1 MSQSPIK
8 NKHPQIK
15 IKRFHLRALSID
27 SMNQS
32 QIQEE
37 IAKEEKILN
46 NFLTN
51 YNYTNAEKCD
61 KKITV
66 LKKVLKKKKTN
77 ELKRRHTLEKENLKI
92 DEFSDMNN
100 LKYFWAQK
108 LEELKARS
116 LAALEELKKNQKMEY
131 QQLMSQRDKIINVKP
146 SSLFL
151 KLQKEEEG
159 LVKLRKFREAQYV
172 HKRKEE
178 QRKKDINRSGK
189 NQEKTLKFLE
199 KKLLQKHSNEELY
212 LEIKFQTEYDELMKA
227 KQMQLESINKKYS
240 VKNKDLLKHQKR
252 EDNINQNN
260 NYRKRI
266 GQLLTKYYN
275 NFVIDQKEYPPQK
288 PLENITHIYADLS
301 DHNLIGSEMEHS
313 QEKSEGNNIYENRFI
328 RGNNNYSNDQ
338 KEILQ
343 NEINKNEEN

>member
-15 IKRFHLRALSID
+15 IKRFHLRSLSIN

-32 QIQEE
+32 QIQDE

-51 YNYTNAEKCD
+51 YNYTRAEKCD

-77 ELKRRHTLEKENLKI
+77 ELKRRHTAEKEHLKI

-100 LKYFWAQK
+100 LKFFWDQK
-108 LEELKARS
+108 LEELKSRS
-116 LAALEELKKNQKMEY
+116 LTALDELKKNQQMEY
-131 QQLMSQRDKIINVKP
+131 EQLMSQKNKIINAKP

-159 LVKLRKFREAQYV
+159 LVKLRKFREAQFV

-178 QRKKDINRSGK
+178 QRKKDINRSRK
-189 NQEKTLKFLE
+189 NREKTLKFLE

-212 LEIKFQTEYDELMKA
+212 LEIKYQTEYDELMKE
-227 KQMQLESINKKYS
+227 KQRQLESVNKKYS
-240 VKNKDLLKHQKR
+240 IKNKDLLKHQKR

-266 GQLLTKYYN
+266 GQLLTKHYN
-275 NFVIDQKEYPPQK
+275 NFFIDQREYATQK

-301 DHNLIGSEMEHS
+301 DNNLVGSDMEQS
-313 QEKSEGNNIYENRFI
+313 QEKSEGINIYENRFI
-328 RGNNNYSNDQ
+328 KGVNSYSNDQ
-338 KEILQ
+338 QENLQ
-343 NEINKNEEN
+343 NELNKNEEH

>member
-1 MSQSPIK
+1 
-8 NKHPQIK
+8 
-15 IKRFHLRALSID
+15 
-27 SMNQS
+27 MNQS
-32 QIQEE
+32 QIQDE

-51 YNYTNAEKCD
+51 YNYTRAEKCD

-77 ELKRRHTLEKENLKI
+77 ELKRRHTAEKENLKI

-100 LKYFWAQK
+100 LKFFWDKK
-108 LEELKARS
+108 LEELKVRS
-116 LAALEELKKNQKMEY
+116 LAALDELKKNQQMEY
-131 QQLMSQRDKIINVKP
+131 EQLMSQRDKIINVKP

-159 LVKLRKFREAQYV
+159 LVKLRKFREAQFV

-178 QRKKDINRSGK
+178 QRKKDINRSRK

-212 LEIKFQTEYDELMKA
+212 LEIKYQSEYDELMKA
-227 KQMQLESINKKYS
+227 KRIQLESMNKKYS

-266 GQLLTKYYN
+266 GQLLTKYYTN
-275 NFVIDQKEYPPQK
+275 NFIIDQKEYATQK

-301 DHNLIGSEMEHS
+301 DNNLVGSDMEHS
-313 QEKSEGNNIYENRFI
+313 QEKSEGYNIYENKIFR
-328 RGNNNYSNDQ
+328 RDNNYSNDQ
-338 KEILQ
+338 KEISQ
-343 NEINKNEEN
+343 NELNKNEEH

>member
-1 MSQSPIK
+1 M
-8 NKHPQIK
+8 
-15 IKRFHLRALSID
+15 D
-27 SMNQS
+27 QS
-32 QIQEE
+32 QIQDE

-51 YNYTNAEKCD
+51 YNYTRAEKCD

-66 LKKVLKKKKTN
+66 LKKVLKKKKTT
-77 ELKRRHTLEKENLKI
+77 ELKRRHTAEKEHLKI

-100 LKYFWAQK
+100 LKFFWDQK
-108 LEELKARS
+108 LEELKSRS
-116 LAALEELKKNQKMEY
+116 LTALDELKKNQQMEY
-131 QQLMSQRDKIINVKP
+131 EQLISQKNKIINAKP
-146 SSLFL
+146 SSLYL

-159 LVKLRKFREAQYV
+159 LVKLRKFREAQFV

-178 QRKKDINRSGK
+178 QRKKDINRSRK
-189 NQEKTLKFLE
+189 NREKTLKFLE

-212 LEIKFQTEYDELMKA
+212 LEIKYQTEYDELMKE
-227 KQMQLESINKKYS
+227 KQRQLESVNKKYS

-266 GQLLTKYYN
+266 GQLLTKHYN
-275 NFVIDQKEYPPQK
+275 NFFIDQREYATQK

-301 DHNLIGSEMEHS
+301 DNNLVGSDMEQS
-313 QEKSEGNNIYENRFI
+313 QEKSEGINIYENRFI
-328 RGNNNYSNDQ
+328 KGVNSYSNDQ
-338 KEILQ
+338 QENLQ
-343 NEINKNEEN
+343 NELNKNEEH

>member
-51 YNYTNAEKCD
+51 YNYTKAEKCD

-100 LKYFWAQK
+100 LKYFWDQK
-108 LEELKARS
+108 LEELKVRS
-116 LAALEELKKNQKMEY
+116 LAALEELKKKSKNGI
-131 QQLMSQRDKIINVKP
+131 STINVT
-146 SSLFL
+146 
-151 KLQKEEEG
+151 
-159 LVKLRKFREAQYV
+159 
-172 HKRKEE
+172 KR
-178 QRKKDINRSGK
+178 
-189 NQEKTLKFLE
+189 
-199 KKLLQKHSNEELY
+199 
-212 LEIKFQTEYDELMKA
+212 
-227 KQMQLESINKKYS
+227 
-240 VKNKDLLKHQKR
+240 
-252 EDNINQNN
+252 
-260 NYRKRI
+260 
-266 GQLLTKYYN
+266 
-275 NFVIDQKEYPPQK
+275 
-288 PLENITHIYADLS
+288 
-301 DHNLIGSEMEHS
+301 
-313 QEKSEGNNIYENRFI
+313 
-328 RGNNNYSNDQ
+328 
-338 KEILQ
+338 
-343 NEINKNEEN
+343 

>member
-1 MSQSPIK
+1 
-8 NKHPQIK
+8 
-15 IKRFHLRALSID
+15 
-27 SMNQS
+27 MNQS
-32 QIQEE
+32 QIQDE

-51 YNYTNAEKCD
+51 YNYTRAEKCD

-66 LKKVLKKKKTN
+66 LKKVLKKKKTT
-77 ELKRRHTLEKENLKI
+77 ELKRRHTAEKEHLKI

-100 LKYFWAQK
+100 LKFFWDQK
-108 LEELKARS
+108 LEELKSRS
-116 LAALEELKKNQKMEY
+116 LTALDELKKNQQMEY
-131 QQLMSQRDKIINVKP
+131 EQLMSQKNKIINAKP

-159 LVKLRKFREAQYV
+159 LVKLRKFREAQFV

-178 QRKKDINRSGK
+178 QRKKDINRARK
-189 NQEKTLKFLE
+189 NREKTLKFLE

-212 LEIKFQTEYDELMKA
+212 LEIKYQTEYDELMKE
-227 KQMQLESINKKYS
+227 KQRQLESVNKKYS

-266 GQLLTKYYN
+266 GQLLTKHYN
-275 NFVIDQKEYPPQK
+275 NFFIDQREYATQK

-301 DHNLIGSEMEHS
+301 DNNLVGSDMEQS
-313 QEKSEGNNIYENRFI
+313 QEKSEGINIYENRFI
-328 RGNNNYSNDQ
+328 KGVNSYSNDQ
-338 KEILQ
+338 QENLQ
-343 NEINKNEEN
+343 NELNKNEEH